1 LKDVIPDTSRPLAP
15 TEAKH
20 PADIQQGDSM
30 VNTPVVSTFGVNTSV
45 VNMSVVDAPAE
56 GALVLVVEDD
66 EAARLTTSITLTRA
80 GYRVVEAADC
90 ASARIQFAQIKPDI
104 ILLDVLL
111 PDGDGFEL
119 CREFLVQPRGRDIP
133 IAMVTGLD
141 DITSIHHAYE
151 SGATDFIT
159 KPVSWGTL
167 PYRIQFILRASK
179 AFIDASVSDG
189 KTRALL
195 AGIPDIILRIDRDG
209 QVIDMQV
216 GAYVNDM
223 EEWVI
228 YDPATGEGHLPGPVY
243 RILAPQIR
251 RVFAGKG
258 EQLVEFEWSQQA
270 RKLRTWEA
278 RVILRGQDEVVMV
291 IRDITQRK
299 QQEAELRLWAK
310 VFEGS
315 NEAILIT
322 DAHLNIILVNK
333 TYEKITGFSEADV
346 LGVDTA
352 KVGAQLHSH
361 SFFRNLVHILKERGY
376 WQGELINQRKNGE
389 KFPTWYSIS
398 QVLNSDGQPENY
410 IAIFNDISERKKSRE
425 RIDFLA
431 HHDSLT
437 ELPNRALLND
447 RLEMAINTAKRR
459 GEKVGILFIDL
470 DRFKNINDSL
480 GHTAGDQILCQTAA
494 RLSAT
499 VRTDDT
505 VARLGGDEFVVLLP
519 RLRDERSLVE
529 VAIKLREELLLP
541 YIVEDM
547 PLHLS
552 PSMGIAVYPDDGDNP
567 STLIKN
573 ADAAM
578 YLAKE
583 KGRNNY
589 QFYTPMLNA
598 RTLDRLKLE
607 HDLRL
612 ALELGQFELHYQ
624 PQIKLCDKSSG
635 AKKLYGAEALVRWR
649 HPERGLVPPNHFIPL
664 AEEIGL
670 IIPLGAWVI
679 AEAARQVTYW
689 QQNGI
694 VDLVVSVNISAL
706 QFHQSGFLAEVQSLL
721 ATAGANPGSLELEL
735 TESMLMSDMEV
746 SIQVLQA
753 FRDLGY
759 RIAIDDFGTGFSCL
773 NYLRRLPANVLKIDQ
788 SFVREMR
795 SDAASL
801 AIVSSIIR
809 LADSL
814 GMNTVAE
821 GVETAEELTLLEQQ
835 GCRLIQGYYFSK
847 PLPPA
852 QFEDWVAKWN
862 GN

>member
-1 LKDVIPDTSRPLAP
+1 MKYSG
-15 TEAKH
+15 TE
-20 PADIQQGDSM
+20 
-30 VNTPVVSTFGVNTSV
+30 
-45 VNMSVVDAPAE
+45 VVDQPQIIHLGGVSGGE
-56 GALVLVVEDD
+56 YVLVVEDD
-66 EAARLTTSITLTRA
+66 EAARLTTSITLERA
-80 GYRVVEAADC
+80 GYRVIEAADC
-90 ASARIQFAQIKPDI
+90 ASARAKFQEHRPDI
-104 ILLDVLL
+104 VLLDVLL
-111 PDGDGFEL
+111 PDGDGFNL
-119 CREFLVQPRGRDIP
+119 CRELLAMPGGRDLP

-141 DITSIHHAYE
+141 DINSIHQAYE

-179 AFIDASVSDG
+179 AFRDVSISEG

-195 AGIPDIILRIDRDG
+195 AGIPDIILRVDRDG
-209 QVIDMQV
+209 HVLDMQV

-228 YDPATGEGHLPGPVY
+228 HDPETGDGHLPGPVY
-243 RILAPQIR
+243 RILATPIR
-251 RVFAGKG
+251 RVFAGQG
-258 EQLVEFEWSQQA
+258 EQLVEFEWTQ
-270 RKLRTWEA
+270 KNHLRTWEA
-278 RVILRGQDEVVMV
+278 RLLLRERDEMVMV
-291 IRDITQRK
+291 VRDITQRK
-299 QQEAELRLWAK
+299 QQESELRLWAK

-322 DAHLNIILVNK
+322 DAKLRIVLVNK
-333 TYEKITGFSEADV
+333 TYEKMMGFTEEEV

-361 SFFRNLVHILKERGY
+361 GFFRNLVSVLKERGY
-376 WQGELINQRKNGE
+376 WQGELINRRKNGE
-389 KFPTWYSIS
+389 RFPTWYSIS
-398 QVLNSDGQPENY
+398 QVLNADGQPENY
-410 IAIFNDISERKKSRE
+410 IAIFSDISERKKSRE

-459 GEKVGILFIDL
+459 SEKVGILFIDL

-480 GHTAGDQILCQTAA
+480 GHSAGDQILRQTAT
-494 RLSAT
+494 RLTGA
-499 VRTDDT
+499 VRNDDT

-519 RLRDERSLVE
+519 RVRDERSLAE
-529 VAIKLREELLLP
+529 VAIKLREELLKP
-541 YIVEDM
+541 YTLEDM

-552 PSMGIAVYPDDGDNP
+552 PSIGIAVYPDDGDTP

-589 QFYTPMLNA
+589 QFYTPILNA

-607 HDLRL
+607 YDLRL
-612 ALELGQFELHYQ
+612 ALDQGQFELHYQ
-624 PQIKLCDKSSG
+624 PQIDARTKHV
-635 AKKLYGAEALVRWR
+635 YGAEALVRWR
-649 HPERGLVPPNHFIPL
+649 HPERGLVPPNHFIPI

-670 IIPLGAWVI
+670 IIQLGAWVI
-679 AEAARQVTYW
+679 AEAARQVKYW
-689 QQNGI
+689 QESGFG
-694 VDLVVSVNISAL
+694 DLVVSVNISAL
-706 QFHQSGFLAEVQSLL
+706 QFHQAGFLNEVQGLL
-721 ATAGANPGSLELEL
+721 EKAGTAPSSLELEL
-735 TESMLMSDMEV
+735 TESMLMADMEV

-753 FRDLGY
+753 FRDQGY

-773 NYLRRLPANVLKIDQ
+773 NYLRRLPVNILKIDQ
-788 SFVREMR
+788 SFVRDMQT
-795 SDAASL
+795 DGASL

-814 GMNTVAE
+814 GMETIAE
-821 GVETAEELTLLEQQ
+821 GVETAEELAILHGQ
-835 GCRLIQGYYFSK
+835 GCHLMQGYHFSK
-847 PLPPA
+847 PLPA
-852 QFEDWVAKWN
+852 TDFELWLKRWTSV
-862 GN
+862 

>member
-1 LKDVIPDTSRPLAP
+1 MKALKP
-15 TEAKH
+15 T
-20 PADIQQGDSM
+20 
-30 VNTPVVSTFGVNTSV
+30 
-45 VNMSVVDAPAE
+45 E
-56 GALVLVVEDD
+56 GALVLIVEDD
-66 EAARLTTSITLTRA
+66 EAARLTTSITLERA
-80 GYRVVEAADC
+80 GYQVMEAADC
-90 ASARIQFAQIKPDI
+90 AGARTRFAERKPDI

-111 PDGDGFEL
+111 PDGDGYSL
-119 CREFLVQPRGRDIP
+119 CREFLAQPRGRDLP

-141 DITSIHHAYE
+141 DINSIHQAYE

-167 PYRIQFILRASK
+167 PYRIQFILRAK
-179 AFIDASVSDG
+179 QALNDASISEG

-209 QVIDMQV
+209 HVIDMQV
-216 GAYVNDM
+216 GAYVNEM
-223 EEWVI
+223 EEWVV

-258 EQLVEFEWSQQA
+258 EQLVEFEWSQTQK
-270 RKLRTWEA
+270 KLRIWEA
-278 RVILRGQDEVVMV
+278 RVILRERDEVVMV
-291 IRDITQRK
+291 IRDITLRK

-322 DAHLNIILVNK
+322 DAQLNIILVNK
-333 TYEKITGFSEADV
+333 TYEKIMGYTEDEV
-346 LGVDTA
+346 LGVDTVV
-352 KVGAQLHSH
+352 VGTRLHSH
-361 SFFRNLVHILKERGY
+361 SFFRNLLSILKERGH
-376 WQGELINQRKNGE
+376 WQGELINKRKNGE

-398 QVLNSDGQPENY
+398 QVLNADGQPENY
-410 IAIFNDISERKKSRE
+410 IAIFSDISERKKSRE

-480 GHTAGDQILCQTAA
+480 GHASGDQILRQTAA
-494 RLSAT
+494 RLSAA

-519 RLRDERSLVE
+519 RVRDERSLAE

-541 YIVEDM
+541 YMLEDM
-547 PLHLS
+547 PLHIS
-552 PSMGIAVYPDDGDNP
+552 PSMGIAVYPDDGDTP

-589 QFYTPMLNA
+589 QFYTPVLNA

-607 HDLRL
+607 YDLRS
-612 ALELGQFELHYQ
+612 ALEQGQFELHYQ
-624 PQIKLCDKSSG
+624 PQIVAGTKT
-635 AKKLYGAEALVRWR
+635 LYGAEALVRWR

-679 AEAARQVTYW
+679 AEAARQVNLWHQAGFT
-689 QQNGI
+689 
-694 VDLVVSVNISAL
+694 DLVVSVNISAL
-706 QFHQSGFLAEVQSLL
+706 QFHQAGFLAEVQGLL
-721 ATAGANPGSLELEL
+721 AQAGTKPSSLELEL

-773 NYLRRLPANVLKIDQ
+773 NYLRRLPANILKIDQ
-788 SFVREMR
+788 SFVRDMQ
-795 SDAASL
+795 SDTASL
-801 AIVSSIIR
+801 AIVTSIIR
-809 LADSL
+809 LAESL
-814 GMNTVAE
+814 GMETIAE
-821 GVETAEELTLLEQQ
+821 GVETAEEYALLASQ
-835 GCRLIQGYYFSK
+835 GCRLMQGYHFSK

-852 QFEDWVAKWN
+852 QFEVWLKQWLVSE
-862 GN
+862 

>member
-1 LKDVIPDTSRPLAP
+1 MNEKPTAP
-15 TEAKH
+15 
-20 PADIQQGDSM
+20 
-30 VNTPVVSTFGVNTSV
+30 
-45 VNMSVVDAPAE
+45 
-56 GALVLVVEDD
+56 ALVLVVDDD
-66 EAARLTTSITLTRA
+66 EAARLTTSITLERA
-80 GYRVVEAADC
+80 GYKVLEAADC
-90 ASARIQFAQIKPDI
+90 ASARARFAEIRPDI

-111 PDGDGFEL
+111 PDGDGFSL
-119 CREFLVQPRGRDIP
+119 CREFLAQPRGRDLP

-141 DITSIHHAYE
+141 DISSIHNAFE

-167 PYRIQFILRASK
+167 PFRIQFILRANK
-179 AFIDASVSDG
+179 AINDASISEG

-209 QVIDMQV
+209 HVIDMQV
-216 GAYVNDM
+216 GTYVNEM
-223 EEWVI
+223 EEWVV
-228 YDPATGEGHLPGPVY
+228 YDPVTGEGHLPGPVY
-243 RILAPQIR
+243 GILAPQIR

-258 EQLVEFEWSQQA
+258 EQLVEFDWSQAA
-270 RKLRTWEA
+270 RKPRTWEA
-278 RVILRGQDEVVMV
+278 RVILREQDEVVMV

-299 QQEAELRLWAK
+299 HQEAELRLWAK

-322 DAHLNIILVNK
+322 DANLNIILVNK
-333 TYEKITGFSEADV
+333 TYERIMGFSEEEV

-361 SFFRNLVHILKERGY
+361 SFFRNLVHILKEQGY
-376 WQGELINQRKNGE
+376 WQGELINRRKNGE

-398 QVLNSDGQPENY
+398 QVLNSEGKPENY
-410 IAIFNDISERKKSRE
+410 IAIFSDISERKKSRE

-459 GEKVGILFIDL
+459 GDKVGILFIDL

-480 GHTAGDQILCQTAA
+480 GHTAGDNILCQTAA
-494 RLSAT
+494 RLSTA

-519 RLRDERSLVE
+519 RIRDERSLVE
-529 VAIKLREELLLP
+529 VAIKVREELLLP
-541 YIVEDM
+541 YVVEDM

-552 PSMGIAVYPDDGDNP
+552 PSIGIAVYPEDGEDAN
-567 STLIKN
+567 TLIKN

-589 QFYTPMLNA
+589 QFYTPVLNA

-607 HDLRL
+607 HDLRQ

-624 PQIKLCDKSSG
+624 PQIKLSCGNPNSPH
-635 AKKLYGAEALVRWR
+635 LYGAEALVRWR

-679 AEAARQVTYW
+679 AEAARQVTHW
-689 QQNGI
+689 RETG
-694 VDLVVSVNISAL
+694 VADLVVSVNISAL
-706 QFHQSGFLAEVQSLL
+706 QFHQAGFLSEVQNLL
-721 ATAGANPGSLELEL
+721 AAAGAAPCSLELEL

-773 NYLRRLPANVLKIDQ
+773 NYLRRLPANILKIDQ
-788 SFVREMR
+788 SFVRDMR
-795 SDAASL
+795 TDSASL

-814 GMNTVAE
+814 GMETIAE
-821 GVETAEELTLLEQQ
+821 GVETADELALLEQQ
-835 GCRLIQGYYFSK
+835 GCRLMQGYHFSK

-862 GN
+862 GV

>member
-1 LKDVIPDTSRPLAP
+1 VKELTSTGIASPDSGA
-15 TEAKH
+15 
-20 PADIQQGDSM
+20 
-30 VNTPVVSTFGVNTSV
+30 
-45 VNMSVVDAPAE
+45 

-66 EAARLTTSITLTRA
+66 EAARLTTSITLERA
-80 GYRVVEAADC
+80 GYQVLEAADC
-90 ASARIQFAQIKPDI
+90 ASARERFAERIPNI
-104 ILLDVLL
+104 VLLDVLL
-111 PDGDGFEL
+111 PDGDGYSL
-119 CREFLVQPRGRDIP
+119 CREFLAHPRGRDLP

-141 DITSIHHAYE
+141 DINSIHQAYE

-167 PYRIQFILRASK
+167 PYRIQFILRAK
-179 AFIDASVSDG
+179 QALNEASISEG
-189 KTRALL
+189 KMRALL

-209 QVIDMQV
+209 HVIDMQV
-216 GAYVNDM
+216 GTYVNEM
-223 EEWVI
+223 EEWVV
-228 YDPATGEGHLPGPVY
+228 YDPTTGEGHLPGPVY

-258 EQLVEFEWSQQA
+258 EQLVEFEWSQAQ
-270 RKLRTWEA
+270 KKQRTWEA
-278 RVILRGQDEVVMV
+278 RVILRERDEVVMV

-333 TYEKITGFSEADV
+333 TYEKIMGYTEEEV

-352 KVGAQLHSH
+352 TVGTRLHSH

-376 WQGELINQRKNGE
+376 WQGELINKRKNGE

-398 QVLNSDGQPENY
+398 QVLNADGQPENY
-410 IAIFNDISERKKSRE
+410 IAIFSDISERKKSRE

-480 GHTAGDQILCQTAA
+480 GHAAGDQILRQTAA
-494 RLSAT
+494 RLSAA

-519 RLRDERSLVE
+519 RVRDERSLAE

-541 YIVEDM
+541 YILEDM

-552 PSMGIAVYPDDGDNP
+552 PSIGIAVYPDDGETP

-589 QFYTPMLNA
+589 QFYTPVLNA

-607 HDLRL
+607 YDLRS
-612 ALELGQFELHYQ
+612 ALEQGQFELHYQ
-624 PQIKLCDKSSG
+624 PQIVAGSKT
-635 AKKLYGAEALVRWR
+635 LYGAEALLRWR

-679 AEAARQVTYW
+679 AEAARQVNAW
-689 QQNGI
+689 HQAGFA
-694 VDLVVSVNISAL
+694 DLIVSVNISAL
-706 QFHQSGFLAEVQSLL
+706 QFHQAGFLAEVQGLL
-721 ATAGANPGSLELEL
+721 AQAGTQPSALELEL

-773 NYLRRLPANVLKIDQ
+773 NYLRRLPVNILKIDQ
-788 SFVREMR
+788 SFVRDMQT
-795 SDAASL
+795 DGASL
-801 AIVSSIIR
+801 AIVTSIIR
-809 LADSL
+809 LAESL
-814 GMNTVAE
+814 GMETIAE
-821 GVETAEELTLLEQQ
+821 GVETAEEVALLASQ
-835 GCRLIQGYYFSK
+835 GCRLMQGYHFSK

-852 QFEDWVAKWN
+852 QFEAWLTQWLAS
-862 GN
+862 

>member
-1 LKDVIPDTSRPLAP
+1 VKQSGTGIAINPRQINLGSAAGG
-15 TEAKH
+15 EW
-20 PADIQQGDSM
+20 
-30 VNTPVVSTFGVNTSV
+30 
-45 VNMSVVDAPAE
+45 
-56 GALVLVVEDD
+56 VLVVEDD
-66 EAARLTTSITLTRA
+66 EAARLTTSITLERA
-80 GYRVVEAADC
+80 GYNVIEAADC
-90 ASARIQFAQIKPDI
+90 ASARAKFSERRPDI
-104 ILLDVLL
+104 VLLDVLL
-111 PDGDGFEL
+111 PDGDGFHL
-119 CREFLVQPRGRDIP
+119 CRELLASPGGKDLP

-141 DITSIHHAYE
+141 DIDSIHRAYE

-167 PYRIQFILRASK
+167 PYRIQFILRASR
-179 AFIDASVSDG
+179 AFRDVSISEG

-223 EEWVI
+223 EEWVVH
-228 YDPATGEGHLPGPVY
+228 DPKTGEGHLPAPVY
-243 RILAPQIR
+243 RTLAASIR
-251 RVFAGKG
+251 RVFAGQG
-258 EQLVEFEWSQQA
+258 EQLAEFDWTQ
-270 RKLRTWEA
+270 KDHLRTWEA
-278 RVILRGQDEVVMV
+278 RLILRERDEVVMV
-291 IRDITQRK
+291 VRDITQRK

-322 DAHLNIILVNK
+322 DAKLRIVLVNNS
-333 TYEKITGFSEADV
+333 YEKIMGFTEAEV

-352 KVGAQLHSH
+352 KIGAQLHSH
-361 SFFRNLVHILKERGY
+361 GFFRNLVSVLKERGY
-376 WQGELINQRKNGE
+376 WQGELINRRKNGE
-389 KFPTWYSIS
+389 RFPTWYSIS
-398 QVLNSDGQPENY
+398 QVLNAEGQPENY
-410 IAIFNDISERKKSRE
+410 IAIFSDISERKKSRE

-459 GEKVGILFIDL
+459 KEKVGILFIDL

-480 GHTAGDQILCQTAA
+480 GHAAGDQILRQTAA
-494 RLSAT
+494 RLSAA
-499 VRTDDT
+499 VRNDDT

-519 RLRDERSLVE
+519 RVRDERSLAE
-529 VAIKLREELLLP
+529 VAIKLREELLKP
-541 YIVEDM
+541 YTLEDM

-552 PSMGIAVYPDDGDNP
+552 PSIGIAVYPDDGDTP

-589 QFYTPMLNA
+589 QFYTPILNA

-607 HDLRL
+607 YDLRS
-612 ALELGQFELHYQ
+612 ALDQQQFELHYQ
-624 PQIKLCDKSSG
+624 PQIDVRTQRV
-635 AKKLYGAEALVRWR
+635 YGAEALVRWR
-649 HPERGLVPPNHFIPL
+649 HPERGLVPPNHFIPI

-679 AEAARQVTYW
+679 AEAARQVKRW
-689 QQNGI
+689 HAAGFG
-694 VDLVVSVNISAL
+694 DLVVSVNISAL
-706 QFHQSGFLAEVQSLL
+706 QFHQAGFLNEVQGILEQ
-721 ATAGANPGSLELEL
+721 AGTAPSSLELEL

-753 FRDLGY
+753 FRDFGY

-773 NYLRRLPANVLKIDQ
+773 NYLRRLPVNILKIDQ
-788 SFVREMR
+788 SFVRDMQTD
-795 SDAASL
+795 SASL
-801 AIVSSIIR
+801 AIVASIIR
-809 LADSL
+809 LAESL
-814 GMNTVAE
+814 GMETIAE
-821 GVETAEELTLLEQQ
+821 GVETVDESELLSHQ
-835 GCRLIQGYYFSK
+835 GCSLMQGYHFSK
-847 PLPPA
+847 PLPVA
-852 QFEDWVAKWN
+852 QFESWLQQWS
-862 GN
+862 GIS

>member
-1 LKDVIPDTSRPLAP
+1 VKALKPTGTTSP
-15 TEAKH
+15 TGEAG
-20 PADIQQGDSM
+20 A
-30 VNTPVVSTFGVNTSV
+30 T
-45 VNMSVVDAPAE
+45 E
-56 GALVLVVEDD
+56 GEAGGLVLIVEDD
-66 EAARLTTSITLTRA
+66 EAARLTTSITLERA
-80 GYRVVEAADC
+80 GYQVMEAADC
-90 ASARIQFAQIKPDI
+90 ASARARFAECTPDI
-104 ILLDVLL
+104 VLLDVLL
-111 PDGDGFEL
+111 PDGDGYSL
-119 CREFLVQPRGRDIP
+119 CREFLAQPRGRDLP

-141 DITSIHHAYE
+141 DINSIHQAYE

-167 PYRIQFILRASK
+167 PFRIQFILRAK
-179 AFIDASVSDG
+179 QALNAASISEG

-195 AGIPDIILRIDRDG
+195 AGIPDIILRMDRDG
-209 QVIDMQV
+209 HVIDMQV
-216 GAYVNDM
+216 GAYVNEM
-223 EEWVI
+223 EEWVV

-258 EQLVEFEWSQQA
+258 EQLVEFEWSQT
-270 RKLRTWEA
+270 RVKPRTWEA
-278 RVILRGQDEVVMV
+278 RMILCEQDEVIMV
-291 IRDITQRK
+291 VRDITRRK

-322 DAHLNIILVNK
+322 DANLNIVLVNK
-333 TYEKITGFSEADV
+333 TYEKITGFTEDEV

-352 KVGAQLHSH
+352 KVGLHLHTH
-361 SFFRNLVHILKERGY
+361 SFFRNMLSVLRERGY
-376 WQGELINQRKNGE
+376 WQGELTNQRKNGE

-398 QVLNSDGQPENY
+398 QVLNSEGQPENY
-410 IAIFNDISERKKSRE
+410 IAIFSDISERKKSRE

-459 GEKVGILFIDL
+459 KEKVGILFIDL

-480 GHTAGDQILCQTAA
+480 GHAAGDQILRQTAA
-494 RLSAT
+494 RLSDA

-519 RLRDERSLVE
+519 RVRDERSLAE
-529 VAIKLREELLLP
+529 VAIKLREELLVP
-541 YIVEDM
+541 YILEDM

-552 PSMGIAVYPDDGDNP
+552 PSIGIAVYPEDGDTP

-589 QFYTPMLNA
+589 QFYTPVLNA

-607 HDLRL
+607 YDLRS

-624 PQIKLCDKSSG
+624 PQVMAGS
-635 AKKLYGAEALVRWR
+635 KKLYGAEALVRWR

-664 AEEIGL
+664 AEETGL

-679 AEAARQVTYW
+679 AEAARQVNSW
-689 QQNGI
+689 HHAG
-694 VDLVVSVNISAL
+694 VADLVVSVNISAL
-706 QFHQSGFLAEVQSLL
+706 QFHQSGFLAEVRELL
-721 ATAGANPGSLELEL
+721 AKAGTKPSSIELEL
-735 TESMLMSDMEV
+735 TESMLMSDMET

-773 NYLRRLPANVLKIDQ
+773 NYLRRLPANILKIDQ
-788 SFVREMR
+788 SFVRDMQ
-795 SDAASL
+795 SDTASL
-801 AIVSSIIR
+801 AIVTSIIR
-809 LADSL
+809 LAESL
-814 GMNTVAE
+814 GMDTIAE
-821 GVETAEELTLLEQQ
+821 GVETAEEATLLVSQ
-835 GCRLIQGYYFSK
+835 GCRLMQGYYFSK

-852 QFEDWVAKWN
+852 QFEAWLQQWSVS
-862 GN
+862 

>member
-1 LKDVIPDTSRPLAP
+1 MKTTQP
-15 TEAKH
+15 TTAT
-20 PADIQQGDSM
+20 AAIGGD
-30 VNTPVVSTFGVNTSV
+30 
-45 VNMSVVDAPAE
+45 A
-56 GALVLVVEDD
+56 GALVLVIEDD
-66 EAARLTTSITLTRA
+66 EAARLTTSITLERA
-80 GYRVVEAADC
+80 GYRVMEASNC
-90 ASARIQFAQIKPDI
+90 ATARILFAETKPDI
-104 ILLDVLL
+104 VLLDVLL
-111 PDGDGFEL
+111 PDGDGYSL
-119 CREFLVQPRGRDIP
+119 CRELLAQPNGLDLP

-141 DITSIHHAYE
+141 DIGSINQAFE

-167 PYRIQFILRASK
+167 PYRIQFILRAK
-179 AFIDASVSDG
+179 QALKDASISEG

-195 AGIPDIILRIDRDG
+195 AGIPDIILRINRDG
-209 QVIDMQV
+209 HVIDMQV
-216 GAYVNDM
+216 GAYANEMD
-223 EEWVI
+223 EWVLQ
-228 YDPATGEGHLPGPVY
+228 DPATGEGHLPVPVY
-243 RILAPQIR
+243 RILVPYIR
-251 RVFAGKG
+251 RVFADNG
-258 EQLVEFEWSQQA
+258 EQLVEFDWSQPG
-270 RKLRTWEA
+270 KKPHTWEA
-278 RVILRGQDEVVMV
+278 RIILREQDEAVLV

-322 DAHLNIILVNK
+322 DANLRIVLVNK
-333 TYEKITGFSEADV
+333 TYEKITGFSEEEV
-346 LGVDTA
+346 LGVDTV
-352 KVGAQLHSH
+352 KVGTKLHSH
-361 SFFRNLVHILKERGY
+361 SFFRNLVHVLKERGH
-376 WQGELINQRKNGE
+376 WDGELINQRKSGE

-398 QVLNSDGQPENY
+398 QVLNADGEPENY
-410 IAIFNDISERKKSRE
+410 IAIFSDISERKKSRE

-459 GEKVGILFIDL
+459 KEKVGILFIDL

-480 GHTAGDQILCQTAA
+480 GHAAGDQILRQTAA
-494 RLSAT
+494 RLSDS

-519 RLRDERSLVE
+519 RVRNERSMAE
-529 VAIKLREELLLP
+529 VAMKLREELLVP
-541 YIVEDM
+541 YVLEDM

-552 PSMGIAVYPDDGDNP
+552 PSIGIAVYPDDGEDP
-567 STLIKN
+567 SELIKN

-589 QFYTPMLNA
+589 QFYTPVLNA

-607 HDLRL
+607 TDLRM
-612 ALELGQFELHYQ
+612 ALEQEQFELHYQ
-624 PQIKLCDKSSG
+624 PQIIAGS
-635 AKKLYGAEALVRWR
+635 KKLYGVEALVRWR

-679 AEAARQVTYW
+679 AEAARQINIW
-689 QQNGI
+689 RANGLA
-694 VDLVVSVNISAL
+694 DLVVSVNISAL
-706 QFHQSGFLAEVQSLL
+706 QFHQAGFLAEVQGLL
-721 ATAGANPGSLELEL
+721 AKVGTPPNSLELEL

-773 NYLRRLPANVLKIDQ
+773 NYLRRLPANILKIDQ
-788 SFVREMR
+788 SFVRDMQ
-795 SDAASL
+795 SDSASL
-801 AIVSSIIR
+801 AIVTSIIG

-814 GMNTVAE
+814 GMETIAE
-821 GVETAEELTLLEQQ
+821 GVETADEYAVLASQ
-835 GCRLIQGYYFSK
+835 GCRLMQGYHFSK
-847 PLPPA
+847 PLPPV
-852 QFEDWVAKWN
+852 QFETWVQQWA
-862 GN
+862 GC

>member
-1 LKDVIPDTSRPLAP
+1 MKALKP
-15 TEAKH
+15 TGNGALE
-20 PADIQQGDSM
+20 GE
-30 VNTPVVSTFGVNTSV
+30 T
-45 VNMSVVDAPAE
+45 
-56 GALVLVVEDD
+56 GALVLIVEDD
-66 EAARLTTSITLTRA
+66 EAARLTTGITLERA
-80 GYRVVEAADC
+80 GYRVMEAADC
-90 ASARIQFAQIKPDI
+90 ASARIQFAERKPDI
-104 ILLDVLL
+104 VLLDVLL
-111 PDGDGFEL
+111 PDGDGYSL
-119 CREFLVQPRGRDIP
+119 CRELLAHPHGRDLP

-141 DITSIHHAYE
+141 DIQSIHQAYE

-167 PYRIQFILRASK
+167 PYRIQFILRAK
-179 AFIDASVSDG
+179 QALNAASISEG

-209 QVIDMQV
+209 HVIDMQV
-216 GAYVNDM
+216 GAYVNEM

-228 YDPATGEGHLPGPVY
+228 YDSVTGEGHLPGPVY

-258 EQLVEFEWSQQA
+258 EQLVEFDWSQT
-270 RKLRTWEA
+270 RKMPRTWEA
-278 RVILRGQDEVVMV
+278 RVILREQDEVVMV
-291 IRDITQRK
+291 IRDITLRK

-322 DAHLNIILVNK
+322 DAHLNIVLVNS
-333 TYEKITGFSEADV
+333 TYEKITGFTEEEV
-346 LGVDTA
+346 LGVDTV
-352 KVGAQLHSH
+352 KVGTKLHSH
-361 SFFRNLVHILKERGY
+361 SFFRNLLSLLKERGH
-376 WQGELINQRKNGE
+376 WEGELINQRKNGE

-398 QVLNSDGQPENY
+398 QVLDADGQPENY
-410 IAIFNDISERKKSRE
+410 IAIFSDISERKKSRE

-459 GEKVGILFIDL
+459 GEKAAILFIDL

-480 GHTAGDQILCQTAA
+480 GHAAGDQILCQTAA
-494 RLSAT
+494 RLSDA

-519 RLRDERSLVE
+519 RVRDERSLAE

-541 YIVEDM
+541 YILEDM

-552 PSMGIAVYPDDGDNP
+552 PSIGIAVYPDDGEDP
-567 STLIKN
+567 DTLIKN

-589 QFYTPMLNA
+589 QFYTPVLNA

-607 HDLRL
+607 YDLRS
-612 ALELGQFELHYQ
+612 ALEQEQFELHYQ
-624 PQIKLCDKSSG
+624 PQIVAGSKT
-635 AKKLYGAEALVRWR
+635 LYGVEALVRWR

-679 AEAARQVTYW
+679 AEAARQVNAW
-689 QQNGI
+689 QQAGL

-706 QFHQSGFLAEVQSLL
+706 QFHQTGFLAEVQGLL
-721 ATAGANPGSLELEL
+721 ANAGTKPSSLELEL

-773 NYLRRLPANVLKIDQ
+773 NYLRRLPANILKIDQ
-788 SFVREMR
+788 SFVRDMQ
-795 SDAASL
+795 SDSASL
-801 AIVSSIIR
+801 AIVTSIIG
-809 LADSL
+809 LAESL
-814 GMNTVAE
+814 GMETIAE
-821 GVETAEELTLLEQQ
+821 GVETAEECALLASQ
-835 GCRLIQGYYFSK
+835 GCRLMQGYHFSK

-852 QFEDWVAKWN
+852 QFEIWMQQWA
-862 GN
+862 GA